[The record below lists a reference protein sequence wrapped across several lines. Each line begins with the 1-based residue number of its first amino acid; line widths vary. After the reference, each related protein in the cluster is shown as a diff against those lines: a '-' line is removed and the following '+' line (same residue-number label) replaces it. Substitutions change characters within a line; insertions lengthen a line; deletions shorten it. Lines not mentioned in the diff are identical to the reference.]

1 LKEYAK
7 KYVNYCGGNNPKLMT
22 NAVQKIP
29 IPLPPLHVQKTI
41 AKYLD
46 TAFTSHEATLAAM
59 QQEYDITKQ
68 YQKKI
73 FQEVMRVKE

>member
-29 IPLPPLHVQKTI
+29 IPLPPLPIQKAI
-41 AKYLD
+41 VDYLD
-46 TAFTSHEATLAAM
+46 PLFTDYEELFEKL
-59 QQEYDITKQ
+59 QKNITHRKTE
-68 YQKKI
+68 QKRILTEMMSFEK
-73 FQEVMRVKE
+73 